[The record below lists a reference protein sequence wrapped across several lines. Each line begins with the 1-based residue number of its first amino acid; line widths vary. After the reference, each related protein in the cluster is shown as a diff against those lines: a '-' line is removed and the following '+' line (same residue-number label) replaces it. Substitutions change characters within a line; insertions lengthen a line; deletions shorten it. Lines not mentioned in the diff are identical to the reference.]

1 MEHSFQSLLTTF
13 EDARIKPF
21 QFFSM
26 LLTRQE
32 LNNHPHVQ
40 ELLVHSEDLISA
52 MIKHPSRPNNSA
64 HTVTQLIQ
72 GVYVREVR
80 TMASEESGSHF
91 GASSANM
98 QQLEEFSI
106 EETAQTMKL
115 NAPGLWGLI
124 GALLGED
131 ERLGSNEDV
140 VMSDADEA
148 GDDYYWDQVEA
159 IELEGFINALN
170 SEGDTV
176 TST

>member
-1 MEHSFQSLLTTF
+1 MEHSFQFLLTTF
-13 EDARIKPF
+13 EDAGIKPF

-26 LLTRQE
+26 LLTHRE
-32 LNNHPHVQ
+32 LNNHRHVH

-52 MIKHPSRPNNSA
+52 IIKHPSRPA

-72 GVYVREVR
+72 GIYVHEVH

-106 EETAQTMKL
+106 EETAQTMKF
-115 NAPGLWGLI
+115 NAPRLWGLL

-140 VMSDADEA
+140 VMSNAEEA
-148 GDDYYWDQVEA
+148 VDDYYWDQVEA
-159 IELEGFINALN
+159 IELELN
-170 SEGDTV
+170 CS
-176 TST
+176 TSFLIQKIPVSF